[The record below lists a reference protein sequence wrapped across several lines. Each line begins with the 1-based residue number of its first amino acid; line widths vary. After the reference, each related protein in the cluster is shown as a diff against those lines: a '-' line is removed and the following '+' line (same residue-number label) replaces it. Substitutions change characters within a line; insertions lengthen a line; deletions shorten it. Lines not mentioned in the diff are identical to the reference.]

1 MSSTRYCLY
10 YGIHMQMM
18 LLVAGQA
25 LKDSAS
31 KNENYATSSLIST
44 KKQTKKSKLL
54 IKHDIFP
61 LLFVSYLLI
70 LITASEVCGRIFDRS
85 AFMQFFALC
94 LV

>member
-1 MSSTRYCLY
+1 
-10 YGIHMQMM
+10 MQMM
-18 LLVAGQA
+18 LLVASQA

-61 LLFVSYLLI
+61 VLFCYLFTYSDNCQRGMRTNIWSLGVHAIFPSMPSPNVSSL
-70 LITASEVCGRIFDRS
+70 
-85 AFMQFFALC
+85 
-94 LV
+94 